1 MASFSWYQS
10 IAFILLLFHLSK
22 ANVIFTSR
30 PPNPTYVN
38 NGSTAKLVWDY
49 SDPNNVVVG
58 IAFSVLVTGK
68 GFKRMLFKENGV
80 VQDHQDLPDAYRGRI
95 SMEGKAT
102 LVITKVTPKDNTM
115 FRCLLFDKINYLKD
129 TVQLTVAAF

>member
-1 MASFSWYQS
+1 MV
-10 IAFILLLFHLSK
+10 
-22 ANVIFTSR
+22 NFTVKPS
-30 PPNPTYVN
+30 NPTYVS

-58 IAFSVLVTGK
+58 IVFSVLVTGK
-68 GFKRMLFKENGV
+68 GFKRMLFKENGA
-80 VQDHQDLPDAYRGRI
+80 VQDHKDLPDAYRGRI

-115 FRCLLFDKINYLKD
+115 FRCLLFDKINDPKD
-129 TVQLTVAAF
+129 TVQLTVAGMCCKITLSVGLV